1 MSRIAAT
8 SDLKEA
14 RMTVSTSAS
23 SGTRVRA
30 WAKRSLAL
38 DGDGALP
45 GVEGAE
51 EFMTRG
57 RLSRGRD
64 ADYLPPPEGGEVSG
78 AFASPV

>member
-38 DGDGALP
+38 G
-45 GVEGAE
+45 
-51 EFMTRG
+51 RG
-57 RLSRGRD
+57 T
-64 ADYLPPPEGGEVSG
+64 
-78 AFASPV
+78 ASPGFGGTGELIASPTVAQSGSSHYTSGEFWAVAGSLR